1 MSYVV
6 HVTAVVE
13 GDLEK
18 IEILINDYRYKCL
31 ENQSGMDQF
40 FVCRNA
46 EQKNVFLYTQVFKDK
61 QAHKTHLE
69 GNDPKWFFEQMEE
82 NNFDF
87 QGQWVAGIEIE
98 SSEGQVLN

>member
-46 EQKNVFLYTQVFKDK
+46 QVFKDK
-61 QAHKTHLE
+61 QAHKIHLE

-82 NNFDF
+82 NSFDF